1 MAEPLSDAWIAA
13 LDNAAAE
20 HLGLQEAAAAMA
32 LVLEYSTS
40 GGPSWHVVF
49 DHGSVRVV
57 AGPAD
62 HPDLRFATDPATA
75 RALAAGTLDP
85 LRAMIDGDLTL
96 VGDPRLLVEHRA
108 VFDDLGDVFASA
120 REP

>member
-85 LRAMIDGDLTL
+85 LRAVIDGDLTL

-108 VFDDLGDVFASA
+108 IFDDLGDVFAIA

>member
-1 MAEPLSDAWIAA
+1 MAEPLSDAWIDA

-20 HLGLQEAAAAMA
+20 HPGLREAATTMA

-40 GGPSWHVVF
+40 GGPTWHVVF
-49 DHGSVRVV
+49 DHGSVRVI

-85 LRAMIDGDLTL
+85 LRAVIDGDLTL
-96 VGDPRLLVEHRA
+96 GGDPRLLVEHRA
-108 VFDDLGDVFASA
+108 VFDGLGDVFAVA

>member
-1 MAEPLSDAWIAA
+1 MAEPLSDAWIDA

-20 HLGLQEAAAAMA
+20 HPGLREAATTMA

-40 GGPSWHVVF
+40 GGPTWHVVF
-49 DHGSVRVV
+49 DHGSVRVI

-75 RALAAGTLDP
+75 RALATGTLDP
-85 LRAMIDGDLTL
+85 LRAVIAGDLPL
-96 VGDPRLLVEHRA
+96 GGDPRLLVEHRA
-108 VFDDLGDVFASA
+108 VFDGLGDVVAVA

>member
-20 HLGLQEAAAAMA
+20 HLGLQKAAATMA

-108 VFDDLGDVFASA
+108 VFDDLGDVFAIA

>member
-13 LDNAAAE
+13 LDTAAAE
-20 HLGLQEAAAAMA
+20 HPGLREATTAIA

-49 DHGSVRVV
+49 DHGSVRVI

-62 HPDLRFATDPATA
+62 HPDLRFVTDPVTA
-75 RALAAGTLDP
+75 RAIAAGTLDP
-85 LRAMIDGDLTL
+85 LQAVIDGDLTL
-96 VGDPRLLVEHRA
+96 GGDPRLLVEHRA
-108 VFDDLGDVFASA
+108 VLDGLGDVFAVA

>member
-108 VFDDLGDVFASA
+108 VFDDLGDVFAIT

>member
-1 MAEPLSDAWIAA
+1 MSDAWIAA
-13 LDNAAAE
+13 LDAAVAE
-20 HLGLQEAAAAMA
+20 HPGLQEAAAAMT

-40 GGPSWHVVF
+40 GGPTWHVVF
-49 DHGSVRVV
+49 DHGSVRVI

-75 RALAAGTLDP
+75 RALATGTLDP

-108 VFDDLGDVFASA
+108 VFDDLGDVFAIA

>member
-20 HLGLQEAAAAMA
+20 HLGLQEAAATMA

-85 LRAMIDGDLTL
+85 LRAVIDGDLTL

-108 VFDDLGDVFASA
+108 IFDDLGDVFAIA

>member
-1 MAEPLSDAWIAA
+1 MAAPLSDAWIAA

-85 LRAMIDGDLTL
+85 LRAVIDGALTL

-108 VFDDLGDVFASA
+108 VFDDLGDVFAIA

>member
-1 MAEPLSDAWIAA
+1 VAEPLSDAWIDA

-20 HLGLQEAAAAMA
+20 HPGLREAATTMA

-108 VFDDLGDVFASA
+108 VFDDLGDVFAIA

>member
-1 MAEPLSDAWIAA
+1 MAEPLSDSWIAA
-13 LDNAAAE
+13 LDDAAAG
-20 HLGLQEAAAAMA
+20 HAGLREAAAPMA

-40 GGPSWHVVF
+40 GGPTWHVVF

-85 LRAMIDGDLTL
+85 LRAVIDGDLTL
-96 VGDPRLLVEHRA
+96 GGDPRLLVEHRA
-108 VFDDLGDVFASA
+108 VFDGLGDVFAVA

>member
-20 HLGLQEAAAAMA
+20 HPGLQKAAAAMA

-85 LRAMIDGDLTL
+85 LQAVIDGNLTL

-108 VFDDLGDVFASA
+108 VFDDLGDVFAIA

>member
-13 LDNAAAE
+13 LDTAVAE
-20 HLGLQEAAAAMA
+20 HPGLREAAAAMT

-40 GGPSWHVVF
+40 GGPTWHVVF
-49 DHGSVRVV
+49 DHGSVRVI

-85 LRAMIDGDLTL
+85 LRAVIDGDLTL
-96 VGDPRLLVEHRA
+96 GGDPRLLVEHRA
-108 VFDDLGDVFASA
+108 VFDGLGDVFAVA

>member
-1 MAEPLSDAWIAA
+1 MAEPLSDAWITA
-13 LDNAAAE
+13 LDTAVAE
-20 HLGLQEAAAAMA
+20 HPGLREAAAAMA

-40 GGPSWHVVF
+40 GGPTWHVVF

-85 LRAMIDGDLTL
+85 LRAVIDGDLTL
-96 VGDPRLLVEHRA
+96 GGDPRLLVEHRA
-108 VFDDLGDVFASA
+108 VFDGLGDVFAVA

>member
-1 MAEPLSDAWIAA
+1 MAEPLSDAWIDA

-20 HLGLQEAAAAMA
+20 HPGLREAATTMA

-40 GGPSWHVVF
+40 GGPTWHVVF
-49 DHGSVRVV
+49 DHGSVRVI

-75 RALAAGTLDP
+75 RALATGTLDP
-85 LRAMIDGDLTL
+85 LRAVIDGALAL
-96 VGDPRLLVEHRA
+96 GGDPRLLVEHRA
-108 VFDDLGDVFASA
+108 VCDGLGDVFAVA

>member
-1 MAEPLSDAWIAA
+1 VAEPLSDAWIAA

-108 VFDDLGDVFASA
+108 VFDDLGDVFAIA

>member
-49 DHGSVRVV
+49 DHGAVRVV

-108 VFDDLGDVFASA
+108 VFDDLGDVFAIA

>member
-49 DHGSVRVV
+49 DHGAVRVV

-85 LRAMIDGDLTL
+85 LRAVIDGDLTL

-108 VFDDLGDVFASA
+108 VFDDLGDVFAIA

>member
-62 HPDLRFATDPATA
+62 HPDLRFTTDPATA

-85 LRAMIDGDLTL
+85 LRAVIDGDLTL

-108 VFDDLGDVFASA
+108 VFDDLGDVFAIA

>member
-108 VFDDLGDVFASA
+108 IFDDLGDVFAIA

>member
-1 MAEPLSDAWIAA
+1 MAEPLSDSWIAA
-13 LDNAAAE
+13 LDDAAAG
-20 HLGLQEAAAAMA
+20 HTGLQEATATMA

-40 GGPSWHVVF
+40 GGPTWHVVF

-62 HPDLRFATDPATA
+62 HPDLRFATDPSTA

-96 VGDPRLLVEHRA
+96 GGDPRLLVEHRA
-108 VFDDLGDVFASA
+108 VFDGLGDVFAVA

>member
-85 LRAMIDGDLTL
+85 LRAVIDGDLTL
-96 VGDPRLLVEHRA
+96 GGDPRLLVEHRA
-108 VFDDLGDVFASA
+108 VFDDLGDVFAIA

>member
-85 LRAMIDGDLTL
+85 LRAVIDGDLTL

-108 VFDDLGDVFASA
+108 VFDDLGDVFAIA

>member
-1 MAEPLSDAWIAA
+1 MAEPLADAWSAA

-20 HLGLQEAAAAMA
+20 HPGLQKAAAAMA

-108 VFDDLGDVFASA
+108 VFDDLGDVFAIA

>member
-13 LDNAAAE
+13 LDYAAAE

-108 VFDDLGDVFASA
+108 VFDDLGDVFAIA

>member
-108 VFDDLGDVFASA
+108 VFDDLGDVFAIA

>member
-49 DHGSVRVV
+49 DHGAGRVV

-108 VFDDLGDVFASA
+108 VFDDLGDVFAIA

>member
-1 MAEPLSDAWIAA
+1 MAEPLSAAWIAA

-108 VFDDLGDVFASA
+108 VFDDLGDVFAIA

>member
-40 GGPSWHVVF
+40 GGPSWHVVC

-62 HPDLRFATDPATA
+62 HPDLRCATDPATA

-85 LRAMIDGDLTL
+85 LRAVIDGDLTL

-108 VFDDLGDVFASA
+108 VFDDLGDVFAIA

>member
-20 HLGLQEAAAAMA
+20 HPGLQEAAAAMA

-85 LRAMIDGDLTL
+85 LRAVIDGDLTL

-108 VFDDLGDVFASA
+108 VFDDLGDVFAIA

>member
-32 LVLEYSTS
+32 HVLEYSTS

-85 LRAMIDGDLTL
+85 LRAVIDGDLTL

-108 VFDDLGDVFASA
+108 VFDDLGDVFAIA

>member
-13 LDNAAAE
+13 LDTAVAQ
-20 HLGLQEAAAAMA
+20 HLGLQEAAATMA

-40 GGPSWHVVF
+40 GGPTWHVVF
-49 DHGSVRVV
+49 DHGSVRVI

-62 HPDLRFATDPATA
+62 HPDLRFVTDPATA
-75 RALAAGTLDP
+75 LALSAGTLDP
-85 LRAMIDGDLTL
+85 LRAVIDGDLTL
-96 VGDPRLLVEHRA
+96 GGDPRLLVEHRA
-108 VFDDLGDVFASA
+108 VFDGLGDVFAVA

>member
-62 HPDLRFATDPATA
+62 HPDLRFATAPTTA

-85 LRAMIDGDLTL
+85 LRAVIDGDLTL

-108 VFDDLGDVFASA
+108 VFDDLGDVFAIA